1 MRVDIKKPHRGA
13 ASVMSPYVQLS
24 RGKSLQRLLIL
35 RPFDLEELRAPIP
48 EELMAELEWEHKISE
63 LTAEMY
69 P

>member
-1 MRVDIKKPHRGA
+1 MRVDIKKPHTGA

-24 RGKSLQRLLIL
+24 RGKSLQRLSIL
-35 RPFDLEELRAPIP
+35 WPFDSEELRAPIP
-48 EELMAELEWEHKISE
+48 EELMAELEWEHKKSE